1 MTRQELIFDII
12 TIATKAGYTD
22 DSILNERWIGYKVDE
37 KRAKEIHDS
46 YKRNFVIDPKWIQ
59 DYGVTDMT
67 VVNTADDKS
76 FGYLDC
82 KLSKLTL
89 PPVVYL
95 NNNISGANNFG
106 VHAIRSVDS
115 RQEFYYMPY
124 SKLVELFRLSENHV
138 NRKFKYFTQIGN
150 SIYIPDGPDRV
161 HPFLILERPLDG
173 YVNSSENILPG
184 NLIVGQ
190 SYIVMDEMI
199 IHNSVPYVEGAVFVA
214 VNTTFTGSGHIQ
226 LVNQK
231 RAMTVEDE
239 YPMSSTMAEV
249 IILKILTQE
258 FKLEMSMISDIRND
272 SRDSLKIMQPIQQ

>member
-1 MTRQELIFDII
+1 MTKAELIYDII

-22 DSILNERWIGYKVDE
+22 DNVLNETWVGYKVDE

-59 DYGVTDMT
+59 DFGVTDMT
-67 VVNTADDKS
+67 VVNYADDKS

-95 NNNISGANNFG
+95 NNNISAANNFG
-106 VHAIRSVDS
+106 VHSIRSVNG
-115 RQEFYYMPY
+115 REEFYYMPH
-124 SKLVELFRLSENHV
+124 SKLMELFRLSEDHV

-173 YVNSSENILPG
+173 YVNNSENVMPG
-184 NLIVGQ
+184 DLTVGQ
-190 SYIVMDEMI
+190 SYIVMDKMI
-199 IHNSVPYVEGAVFVA
+199 VHNSIPYVKDQVFVA
-214 VNTTFTGSGHIQ
+214 VNATFTGDGHIQ
-226 LVNQK
+226 YVNQK
-231 RAMTVEDE
+231 RSMTLEDE

-272 SRDSLKIMQPIQQ
+272 SKDSLKIMQPIEQ

>member
-1 MTRQELIFDII
+1 MTKQEIIYDII

-22 DSILNERWIGYKVDE
+22 DNLLNPRWVGYKVDE
-37 KRAKEIHDS
+37 KRAKAIHDS

-67 VVNTADDKS
+67 VVNSADDKS

-82 KLSKLTL
+82 KISKLTL

-106 VHAIRSVDS
+106 VHSIRSVDN
-115 RQEFYYMPY
+115 RQEFYYMPH
-124 SKLVELFRLSENHV
+124 SKLMELFRLSDDHV
-138 NRKFKYFTQIGN
+138 NRKFKYYSQVGN
-150 SIYIPDGPDRV
+150 SIYIPDGPDRI
-161 HPFLILERPLDG
+161 HPFLIHEKPLDG
-173 YVNSSENILPG
+173 YVNNSENILSG
-184 NLIVGQ
+184 DLIIGQ
-190 SYIVMDEMI
+190 SYIVMDGQIFNNGLHMKGKTFVS
-199 IHNSVPYVEGAVFVA
+199 NSP
-214 VNTTFTGSGHIQ
+214 TFTGTGHIQ

-239 YPMSSTMAEV
+239 YPMSSTMAEE

-258 FKLEMSMISDIRND
+258 FKLEMAMISDIRND
-272 SRDSLKIMQPIQQ
+272 SRDSLKVIQPV